1 MCGLLFGGADECP
14 SCGSRTSHVA
24 EEEISGQ
31 ETPAPAGP
39 LPGKSALDEAKAGMK
54 GLDLGLAIELPKTST
69 TSLPFQ
75 VGGVGQVASTLPFG
89 VGAPAGVISD
99 SSDEDTSTSE
109 SQTIVEQPVFEAPV
123 VEESVVEEPIQ
134 PVPETTNEI
143 VSNDDPWAV
152 SEPEPLPTLEA
163 LPESSETVEDD
174 PPMLVLQ
181 ARPIFAEEEQLS
193 ESPVLVENAF
203 QIHAEELN
211 SEHVYAIEED
221 VIVHDFGD
229 ELQVSEVIVNFDELV
244 DPADQTI
251 RFDHELL
258 SEGEPELM
266 PAKALPINDGGDSR
280 IAGHSIAAFE
290 ALAEGRWKDA
300 ADGFRIVCNELPG
313 DPAALNDFGLALRQ
327 IAMEVHESNPTPTP
341 AEEPHFEAAVL
352 ALRQAAQ
359 QDRHN
364 PTILYNLATCLAT
377 CGRHGVATRIW
388 DATITLSPQDP
399 APLNGKAVSLIAQG
413 EFDAAS
419 ALLMRAREI
428 APSESIILRNLRRL
442 RPTV

>member
-1 MCGLLFGGADECP
+1 MTEN
-14 SCGSRTSHVA
+14 S
-24 EEEISGQ
+24 EEELV
-31 ETPAPAGP
+31 P
-39 LPGKSALDEAKAGMK
+39 
-54 GLDLGLAIELPKTST
+54 ST
-69 TSLPFQ
+69 D
-75 VGGVGQVASTLPFG
+75 
-89 VGAPAGVISD
+89 D
-99 SSDEDTSTSE
+99 SS
-109 SQTIVEQPVFEAPV
+109 Q
-123 VEESVVEEPIQ
+123 
-134 PVPETTNEI
+134 
-143 VSNDDPWAV
+143 DDPWAF
-152 SEPEPLPTLEA
+152 SEPESIPTSTQDAVQSVEQ
-163 LPESSETVEDD
+163 ESTIV
-174 PPMLVLQ
+174 VLQ
-181 ARPIFAEEEQLS
+181 ARPILAEEEQLS

-203 QIHAEELN
+203 EIRAEEFD
-211 SEHVYAIEED
+211 SEHVYAVDDD
-221 VIVHDFGD
+221 VVVHDFGD

-266 PAKALPINDGGDSR
+266 PAKALPIDDRGDAS

-290 ALAEGRWKDA
+290 ALAEGRWQDA
-300 ADGFRIVCNELPG
+300 ADGFKLVCNQLPG
-313 DPAALNDFGLALRQ
+313 DPAALNDFGLALHQ
-327 IAMEVHESNPTPTP
+327 IAMEIHESNPTPTP

-364 PTILYNLATCLAT
+364 PTILYNLANCLAT

-388 DATITLSPQDP
+388 DATISLSPQDA
-399 APLNGKAVSLIAQG
+399 APLNGKAVSLIALG

-442 RPTV
+442 RPTS